1 MPDSLQEEN
10 SPQTQAAREAVAALV
25 NQFLQQ
31 QGRKAGWLAQAAGIH
46 RNTVTRLKQA
56 QTLPDPETC
65 QALAEAMQLPPEK
78 LLAAAGYLPEPELLI
93 PELDDPELSFYL
105 SQIGQMP
112 EKTREIV
119 KGILEN
125 EYRQMEKGESQLP
138 NRPPWARPLNPT
150 KSRQQAK
157 ISHEEKE

>member
-1 MPDSLQEEN
+1 MPDSLPEEN
-10 SPQTQAAREAVAALV
+10 NPHTQAAREAVAALV
-25 NQFLQQ
+25 NQFLNQ
-31 QGRKAGWLAQAAGIH
+31 QGRKAGWLARAAGIH

-78 LLAAAGYLPEPELLI
+78 LLIAAGYLTEPTLVI
-93 PELDDPELSFYL
+93 PELDDPELNFYL

-112 EKTREIV
+112 QKTREIV

-125 EYRQMEKGESQLP
+125 EYRQLENGELP
-138 NRPPWARPLNPT
+138 LPIRPSWARPLSQNKP
-150 KSRQQAK
+150 KP
-157 ISHEEKE
+157 EEKE